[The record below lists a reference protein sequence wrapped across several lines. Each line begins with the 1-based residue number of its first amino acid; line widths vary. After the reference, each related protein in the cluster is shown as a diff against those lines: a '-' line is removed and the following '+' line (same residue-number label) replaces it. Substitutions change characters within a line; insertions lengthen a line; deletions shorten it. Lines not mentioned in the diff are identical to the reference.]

1 MEPVTIIK
9 SKAIPLDMADIDT
22 DQIIPKQFLKLIQR
36 AGYGKYL
43 FYDWRFDRNGEPKP
57 KFVLNDPKYEG
68 RKILLTRDNFGCGS
82 SREHAAWA
90 LIDYGFRAIIAPS
103 FADIFYNNCFKN
115 GILPIRLSDSDV
127 EYLFRVAYEEEI
139 QINLL
144 EQKVLV
150 ANKILRFQI
159 DESKKKKLLE
169 GLDDIGITLKLE
181 SQITEYEKKSNFA
194 QFTPRTLEK
203 GKEMISD

>member
-9 SKAIPLDMADIDT
+9 SRAIPLDMADIDT

-36 AGYGKYL
+36 DGYGKYL
-43 FYDWRFDRNGEPKP
+43 FYDWRFNKNGEPKP

-68 RKILLTRDNFGCGS
+68 RTILLTRDNFGCGS

-90 LIDYGFRAIIAPS
+90 LVDFGFRAIIAPS
-103 FADIFYNNCFKN
+103 FADIFYNNCVKN

-127 EYLFRVAYEEEI
+127 EYLFRVACEEEI

-144 EQKVLV
+144 AQEVVV
-150 ANKILRFQI
+150 AHKILRFQI
-159 DESKKKKLLE
+159 DESKKRKLLE
-169 GLDDIGITLKLE
+169 GLDDIAITLELE
-181 SQITEYEKKSNFA
+181 SQITEYERKSKFA
-194 QFTPRTLEK
+194 QFTPGALEK
-203 GKEMISD
+203 G